1 MKTKLS
7 IFSLFISLFSF
18 SQTFEFGAGLGTG
31 STYIVENSD
40 KSVNVNYKTP
50 TSIYTDLKY
59 TASNSNFGIL
69 LRYHYTN
76 TSVSGQK
83 WFQLNQDFNA
93 NVNEN
98 TLFLLLEYLKKSDQK
113 LNFGGNIGIGYTKQI
128 IDFNSENEYA
138 ENSFPSINLS
148 GIIDYNLNS
157 KLSLKLQPSFQFFD
171 PINAMKIESYN
182 FAKEDIH
189 FLALLGISYKLVNK

>member
-40 KSVNVNYKTP
+40 KSVEIKYKIP

-59 TASNSNFGIL
+59 TPSNSNFGIL
-69 LRYHYTN
+69 LRYQYTN
-76 TSVSGQK
+76 TSLNGQK
-83 WFQLNQDFNA
+83 WFQFNQVFNA
-93 NVNEN
+93 NVNDN
-98 TLFLLLEYLKKSDQK
+98 TLFLLLEYLKKNDNK

-128 IDFNSENEYA
+128 IDFNSENEIA

-148 GIIDYNLNS
+148 GIINYNLNN

-171 PINAMKIESYN
+171 PINAIKIEQYK

-189 FLALLGISYKLVNK
+189 FLVLFGISYKL

>member
-1 MKTKLS
+1 MKTKLT
-7 IFSLFISLFSF
+7 IFSLFISIFSF
-18 SQTFEFGAGLGTG
+18 PQTFEFGAGLGTG

-40 KSVNVNYKTP
+40 KTVNVNYKTP

-59 TASNSNFGIL
+59 TPINSNFGIL
-69 LRYHYTN
+69 LRYQYTN

-83 WFQLNQDFNA
+83 WFQFNQNFDA
-93 NVNEN
+93 NVNDN
-98 TLFLLLEYLKKSDQK
+98 SLFLLLEYLKRSDRK

-128 IDFNSENEYA
+128 IDFNSENETT
-138 ENSFPSINLS
+138 ESSFPSINLS
-148 GIIDYNLNS
+148 GIIGYNLNS

-171 PINAMKIESYN
+171 PINAMKTEHYN

-189 FLALLGISYKLVNK
+189 FLTLLGISYKL